1 MRLERLPV
9 LLPRVTRTID
19 SIYLANDS
27 GWQYL
32 NCRLPYHPLLVLGYD
47 TQLRNRVKRQKMI
60 TEKDC
65 LIRAL
70 LMKHP
75 GATMWLKRMLFSK
88 PMSHPYFLHLR
99 NSHTFRSVSFPSASA
114 AECLVPLSQS
124 LCPRSVHGTHRTLP
138 KTSELT

>member
-1 MRLERLPV
+1 MHLERLPV

-19 SIYLANDS
+19 STYLANVS

-32 NCRLPYHPLLVLGYD
+32 NCRLPYHPLPVSGYD
-47 TQLRNRVKRQKMI
+47 TQLRNRDYRKGLSHQS
-60 TEKDC
+60 TP
-65 LIRAL
+65 

-75 GATMWLKRMLFSK
+75 GATMWLKRILFSK

-99 NSHTFRSVSFPSASA
+99 NSHAFRSVSFFSTSA
-114 AECLVPLSQS
+114 AECLVPSSQS

-138 KTSELT
+138 TTSELT